1 MVPPAGLEPAR
12 ETFLCVAQVGFEPT
26 IPLGRY
32 ALNVVCIPVPPLS
45 QSHVSPQVE
54 GLLSE
59 SIRRRGTDHTLPLR
73 GVHDA
78 INAVLGGPTRRTVIY
93 LLAATCFKHASNA
106 KAVCLAPPGGSP
118 LHFPCGLGLSPKG
131 SSLLACPV
139 ALGGPIFLSLF

>member
-1 MVPPAGLEPAR
+1 MDWDPPMKRDLILGRCCSTPEDPIRSLQGTHRSRCGPGR
-12 ETFLCVAQVGFEPT
+12 SRTYTPSRTRRSQRRTST
-26 IPLGRY
+26 IPS
-32 ALNVVCIPVPPLS
+32 LS

-59 SIRRRGTDHTLPLR
+59 PIRRRGTDHTLPLR

-118 LHFPCGLGLSPKG
+118 LH
-131 SSLLACPV
+131 SSWSLA
-139 ALGGPIFLSLF
+139 